1 MRPTPW
7 LVTAAATVCIAAAGG
22 VLGDPPHAAGN
33 EAPSASRQ
41 RELTKLLRDDCGS
54 CLGMR
59 LTGGL
64 GPPLTPGALADKP
77 ATSLTATILS
87 GRAGTAM
94 PPWRPF
100 MNDAEAAWLVTRLQR
115 GDTDAR

>member
-1 MRPTPW
+1 MKATPW
-7 LVTAAATVCIAAAGG
+7 LVTAAATVSIAAAGG

-33 EAPSASRQ
+33 EAPSAWRQ

-54 CLGMR
+54 CHGMR

-87 GRAGTAM
+87 GRTGTAM

-100 MNDAEAAWLVTRLQR
+100 MSDKEAAWLVTRLQS
-115 GDTDAR
+115 GDMDAR